1 MSPPHIIA
9 MTNTGADILNI
20 TSIGTAGDYAE
31 TNSCGT
37 SLASGASCQISILFT
52 PTATG
57 TRSGSLTVADDATG
71 SPHSI
76 TLTGNGASAPAAGS
90 ATPSG
95 TYSIAVLGTVGTL
108 THSVNLTLAVQ

>member
-1 MSPPHIIA
+1 VLA
-9 MTNTGADILNI
+9 LTNTGADVLNV
-20 TSIGTAGDYAE
+20 TSIGTAGDYAA
-31 TNSCGT
+31 TNNCGAT
-37 SLASGASCQISILFT
+37 VAAGASCQISILFT

-57 TRSGSLTVADDATG
+57 SRAGTLTIADDATG

-76 TLTGNGASAPAAGS
+76 SLTGTGAAAPAAGS

-108 THSVNLTLAVQ
+108 THAVNLTLAVQ